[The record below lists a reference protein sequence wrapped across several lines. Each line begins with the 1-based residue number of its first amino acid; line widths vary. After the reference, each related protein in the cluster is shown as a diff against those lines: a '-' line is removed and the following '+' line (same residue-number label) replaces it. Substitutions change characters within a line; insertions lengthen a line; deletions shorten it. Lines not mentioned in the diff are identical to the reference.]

1 MKKKYVIPSL
11 IVAFFYLATM
21 CGIGLFGSTAMW
33 FVRLVA
39 PYFFALVGLFVVV
52 ALPYRIMWAIDRNN
66 EIKRKI
72 EEERRMAAAAQ
83 RNREMI
89 KAAKRYDQE
98 GMDGLV

>member
-21 CGIGLFGSTAMW
+21 CGIGLFGATAMHY
-33 FVRLVA
+33 VRLVA
-39 PYFFALVGLFVVV
+39 PYFFALLGLVLAI

-89 KAAKRYDQE
+89 KAARRYDM
-98 GMDGLV
+98 GDMV